1 MVFPDFYKILFKHGD
16 RCGVCGLS
24 RHAHLSL
31 CIQDNY
37 KLDICAL
44 NQKSSIAVTG
54 LKIHGTSS
62 LVCLVGPS
70 KLVGDPLLQMPGFLL
85 YY

>member
-1 MVFPDFYKILFKHGD
+1 MLWVSENVMSGFHIFLQD
-16 RCGVCGLS
+16 S
-24 RHAHLSL
+24 
-31 CIQDNY
+31 IQDIV
-37 KLDICAL
+37 KMDVCVLT
-44 NQKSSIAVTG
+44 QKRSIAATG